1 MKKTIR
7 LTENDL
13 HRVIKESVE
22 AYLMEVQGWTLQ
34 KGDIT
39 WVNSV
44 DAEDEQEY
52 YQRYAGNGDSYAGI
66 KPYLVGLWQGSGYLL
81 MHYGAWAHSAE
92 EALEEVVA
100 YLDKEGET
108 FLFCDE
114 EVEQEM
120 EELRQQGMD
129 DEEIYNQI
137 DTWAY
142 HVDASM
148 QGANENHWIYTDNL
162 KIKLYNPENVMD

>member
-52 YQRYAGNGDSYAGI
+52 YSDKKNYKKIEDDMNKYLSEKQKNKRLI
-66 KPYLVGLWQGSGYLL
+66 KKNNSFYDFKKKQ
-81 MHYGAWAHSAE
+81 
-92 EALEEVVA
+92 
-100 YLDKEGET
+100 
-108 FLFCDE
+108 
-114 EVEQEM
+114 
-120 EELRQQGMD
+120 
-129 DEEIYNQI
+129 
-137 DTWAY
+137 
-142 HVDASM
+142 
-148 QGANENHWIYTDNL
+148 
-162 KIKLYNPENVMD
+162 